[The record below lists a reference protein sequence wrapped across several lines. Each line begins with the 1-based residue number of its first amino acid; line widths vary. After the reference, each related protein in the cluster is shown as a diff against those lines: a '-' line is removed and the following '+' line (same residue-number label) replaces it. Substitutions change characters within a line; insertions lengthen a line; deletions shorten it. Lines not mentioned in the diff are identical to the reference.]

1 MIKDRHMG
9 FFNFGDLTMTL
20 LLQKLGF
27 MNKKLSDILLV
38 GRMIDVSHLN
48 IARAHSHLNHCFP

>member
-1 MIKDRHMG
+1 MIKRWA
-9 FFNFGDLTMTL
+9 FNFGNLTMTL

-38 GRMIDVSHLN
+38 GRMIDVSHLS
-48 IARAHSHLNHCFP
+48 IARSPPHLNHCFP

>member
-1 MIKDRHMG
+1 MIKRWA
-9 FFNFGDLTMTL
+9 FNSGNLTMTL

-38 GRMIDVSHLN
+38 GRMIDVSHLS
-48 IARAHSHLNHCFP
+48 IARSHSHLNHCFP